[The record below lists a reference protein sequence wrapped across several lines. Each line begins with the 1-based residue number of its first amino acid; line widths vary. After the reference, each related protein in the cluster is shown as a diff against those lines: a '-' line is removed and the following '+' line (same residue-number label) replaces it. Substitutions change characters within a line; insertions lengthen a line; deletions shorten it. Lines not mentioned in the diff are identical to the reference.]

1 MMKIISICNQKGGVG
16 KTTTAI
22 NLSASLS
29 QKGFKVLLIDIDPQA
44 NATSGLGARKNL
56 LPKNIYHVLL
66 EQVSID
72 EIIKPT
78 KINNLYLAPS
88 NLELI
93 GARIELITALGRE
106 QKLKKAVEAT
116 KQLFDFV
123 FIDCPPSLGIL
134 TINSLV
140 VSNSALIPLQCEY
153 YAMEGLSQ
161 LFNAIEL
168 IKQNLNP
175 PLTIEGVLL
184 TMADYRT
191 RLTGEVIE
199 EARRFLKDKVYNTI
213 VPRSV
218 RLSEAPGHGEPIMS
232 YDKNSQGALSY
243 NQLAEE
249 FILRNSKIYNKLEQK
264 KPEETKEEA
273 VQTEA
278 NKRLESSV
286 GEKRGIGENSNRQHK
301 G

>member
-1 MMKIISICNQKGGVG
+1 MKIISICNQKGGVG

-44 NATSGLGARKNL
+44 NATSGLGVGKNP

-72 EIIKPT
+72 EIITPT

-88 NLELI
+88 SPELT

-106 QKLKKAVEAT
+106 QKLKKAIEAT

-134 TINSLV
+134 TINALV

-161 LFNAIEL
+161 LFNTIEL

-175 PLTIEGVLL
+175 LLTIEGVLL

-191 RLTGEVIE
+191 RLTSEVIE
-199 EARRFLKDKVYNTI
+199 EARKFLNDKVYNTI

-218 RLSEAPGHGEPIMS
+218 RLSEAPGYGEPIMS

-243 NQLAEE
+243 NQLADE
-249 FILRNSKIYNKLEQK
+249 FILRNSSIYSKLEQK
-264 KPEETKEEA
+264 KSEETKEEA
-273 VQTEA
+273 AQTEA
-278 NKRLESSV
+278 NKPLESSV
-286 GEKRGIGENSNRQHK
+286 GEKGGIGENSNH
-301 G
+301 

>member
-1 MMKIISICNQKGGVG
+1 MKIISICNQKGGVG

-22 NLSASLS
+22 NLSACLS
-29 QKGFKVLLIDIDPQA
+29 QKGFKVLLIDIDPQG
-44 NATSGLGARKNL
+44 NATSGLGTEKNL

-72 EIIKPT
+72 EIITPT

-88 NLELI
+88 NLELT

-106 QKLKKAVEAT
+106 QKLKKAIEAT
-116 KQLFDFV
+116 NQLFDFV

-161 LFNAIEL
+161 LFNTIEL

-175 PLTIEGVLL
+175 LLTIEGILL

-191 RLTGEVIE
+191 RLTSEVIE
-199 EARRFLKDKVYNTI
+199 EARKFLKDKVYNTI

-218 RLSEAPGHGEPIMS
+218 RLSEAPGYGEPIMN

-243 NQLAEE
+243 SQLADE
-249 FILRNSKIYNKLEQK
+249 FIFRNSNNYSMLEQK
-264 KPEETKEEA
+264 KPEETREEA
-273 VQTEA
+273 AQTEA
-278 NKRLESSV
+278 NKPLESSV
-286 GEKRGIGENSNRQHK
+286 GEKGDIGKNSNH
-301 G
+301 